1 MSSYFI
7 SNYESEKHEQLSL
20 QEKRALCENVK
31 GMLCLGWSD
40 SFAHP
45 SVTYAFALYYKPVYI
60 LS

>member
-31 GMLCLGWSD
+31 GDALSWLVGCFCASERDLCIR
-40 SFAHP
+40 
-45 SVTYAFALYYKPVYI
+45 AL
-60 LS
+60 L